1 MSHRAKAT
9 ASLVALC
16 LPACGSDQAAPTAA
30 ADAFCAEAMAAVE
43 SFTSQLPEPTGERY
57 GGTAVAASYGPLA
70 GGMNSLTAPD
80 YSARQHHAFVNLM
93 PLVRYDQELEFA
105 PYLAQSWE
113 LSEDGGLTFHLRDDV
128 LWHDG
133 KKTTAYD
140 VEFTYRRAADP
151 ATQFPNPN
159 YWAKYAP
166 GADAVTVVDSFTV
179 RFQLEP
185 HLDYLDAW
193 TSTAI
198 MPAHL
203 LANVPPA
210 ELAQHPFNTRCPVGN
225 GPFVFVEH
233 RQDDRWIFRRNP
245 AFPPGLG
252 GPPYLDRYVYRIV
265 LDQSTLLAELLTENV
280 DFYSAPDPDQSG
292 SIVEAEHLD
301 LRSFPFRQYTS
312 VVWNGRKPQ
321 LADRRVRTALTM
333 GVDRG
338 EIIDVLLQGYG
349 ETANSSVPS
358 FHWAFDPT
366 SATEMPYDPDG
377 ARRLLEEAGWSDR
390 DGDGV
395 RENEAGDR
403 LAVTVA
409 SNQGNAVRA
418 DLAQLVQASL
428 SQIGVEVQTRILEYQ
443 TMLSTVLDPEARDFE
458 GVVWGWVNDFRIDDT
473 DLFHSR
479 AVDGPYALSGTV
491 NPELDGLLDTLQLIV
506 DRDEAR
512 PYWHRYQRALMEE
525 QPYSFLYFNHRLV
538 GLNRRLQDVEVD
550 VRGEWVNVGSW
561 WIPGDLRKYGS
572 GGDR

>member
-1 MSHRAKAT
+1 MSHRAKV
-9 ASLVALC
+9 VAPLAA
-16 LPACGSDQAAPTAA
+16 LLAAACGSDESPARLA
-30 ADAFCAEAMAAVE
+30 ADGFCTDAIAAMEAFTEQ
-43 SFTSQLPEPTGERY
+43 FPQPTGERY

-80 YSARQHHAFVNLM
+80 YSARQHQSFVNLM
-93 PLVRYDQELEFA
+93 TLVRYDDELEFA
-105 PYLAQSWE
+105 PYLAESWE
-113 LSEDGGLTFHLRDDV
+113 LSPEGGLTFHLRDDV

-133 KKTTAYD
+133 RKTTAYD
-140 VEFTYRRAADP
+140 VEFTYRRAVDP
-151 ATQFPNPN
+151 ATQFPNPS

-166 GADAVTVVDSFTV
+166 GEAAVTVVDSFTV

-193 TSTAI
+193 TTTAI

-203 LANVPPA
+203 LAGVPPA

-245 AFPPGLG
+245 VFPAELG
-252 GPPYLDRYVYRIV
+252 GPPYLDRYVYRVV

-292 SIVEAEHLD
+292 SILEAEHLD

-312 VVWNGRKPQ
+312 VAWNGRKPQ
-321 LADRRVRTALTM
+321 LADRRVRVALTM
-333 GVDRG
+333 GIDRR

-349 ETANSSVPS
+349 DLANSSVPT
-358 FHWAFDPT
+358 FHWAYDP
-366 SATEMPYDPDG
+366 SLEGEMRYDPDA
-377 ARRLLEEAGWSDR
+377 ARRLLEAAGWSDR

-395 RENEAGDR
+395 RENEAGER
-403 LAVTVA
+403 LTVTVA

-428 SQIGVEVQTRILEYQ
+428 SEIGVEVETRILEYQ
-443 TMLSTVLDPEARDFE
+443 TMLSTVLDPAGRDFE

-479 AVDGPYALSGTV
+479 AVDGPYALSGTT
-491 NPELDGLLDTLQLIV
+491 NPELDALLDTLQLIL

-512 PYWHRYQRALMEE
+512 PYWHRYQRTLMEE
-525 QPYSFLYFNHRLV
+525 QPYTFLYFNQRLV

-561 WIPGDLRKYGS
+561 WIPAEARKYGS

>member
-1 MSHRAKAT
+1 MSHRANVLAPL
-9 ASLVALC
+9 AALVVA
-16 LPACGSDQAAPTAA
+16 ACGSDESPARLA
-30 ADAFCAEAMAAVE
+30 ADEFCADAVAAMDA
-43 SFTSQLPEPTGERY
+43 FTGQFPEPTGERY
-57 GGTAVAASYGPLA
+57 GGTVVAASYGPLA

-80 YSARQHHAFVNLM
+80 YSARQHQTFVSLM
-93 PLVRYDQELEFA
+93 TLVRYDEELEFA
-105 PYLAQSWE
+105 PYLAESWE
-113 LSEDGGLTFHLRDDV
+113 LGADGALTFHLRDDV
-128 LWHDG
+128 FWHDG
-133 KKTTAYD
+133 ERTTAHD
-140 VEFTYRRAADP
+140 VAFTYRRAADP
-151 ATQFPNPN
+151 ATQFPNPS

-166 GADAVTVVDSFTV
+166 GDAAVTVVDSFTV

-203 LANVPPA
+203 LADVPPP

-245 AFPPGLG
+245 AFPAGLG

-292 SIVEAEHLD
+292 SILEAEHLD

-312 VVWNGRKPQ
+312 VAWNGRKPQ
-321 LADRRVRTALTM
+321 LEDRRVRVALTM
-333 GVDRG
+333 GVDRR

-349 ETANSSVPS
+349 DLANSSVPT
-358 FHWAFDPT
+358 FHWAYDP
-366 SATEMPYDPDG
+366 SLAPEMPYDPNA
-377 ARRLLEEAGWSDR
+377 ARRLLEAAGWIDR

-395 RENEAGDR
+395 RENESGVR
-403 LAVTVA
+403 LTVTVA

-428 SQIGVEVQTRILEYQ
+428 GEIGVEVETRILEYQ
-443 TMLSTVLDPEARDFE
+443 TMLSTVLDPTGRDFE

-479 AVDGPYALSGTV
+479 AVDGPYALSGTT
-491 NPELDGLLDTLQLIV
+491 NPELDMLLDTLQVIL

-512 PYWHRYQRALMEE
+512 PYWHRYQRVLMQE
-525 QPYSFLYFNHRLV
+525 QPYSFLYFNRRLV

-561 WIPGDLRKYGS
+561 WIPSGARKYGS